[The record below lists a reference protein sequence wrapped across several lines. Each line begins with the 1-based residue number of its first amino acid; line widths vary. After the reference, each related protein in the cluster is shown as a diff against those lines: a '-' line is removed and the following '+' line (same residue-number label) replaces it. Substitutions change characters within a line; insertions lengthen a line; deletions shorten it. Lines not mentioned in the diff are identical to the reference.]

1 MGTEANLSSLPI
13 ILRESRARLIL
24 FLLLMIALI
33 ILGLFLM
40 NGGDFWIGFGAVI
53 FGSATAIALIA
64 QLRSDRVRSLRIDS
78 AGLTCRLF
86 GRYAHAGWNDIASFG
101 IARMTMATT
110 TKKFISWKYSA
121 EANRPPVGVF
131 MDMSLL
137 GFDAGCPVIGLPA
150 DALLKL
156 VTDLHAH
163 YGASR

>member
-78 AGLTCRLF
+78 AGLTWRLF
-86 GRYAHAGWNDIASFG
+86 ACSAPTGWNASAGFVC
-101 IARMTMATT
+101 AR
-110 TKKFISWKYSA
+110 I
-121 EANRPPVGVF
+121 P
-131 MDMSLL
+131 
-137 GFDAGCPVIGLPA
+137 
-150 DALLKL
+150 
-156 VTDLHAH
+156 
-163 YGASR
+163 